1 LKIRLFAVG
10 KMKRSAFAEVSAD
23 YLKRIQKFLPCEIIE
38 IPDEKI
44 PPQGPIEP
52 GLALEAKKILKR
64 IKPGAHR
71 IVLDEK
77 GIQWSSV
84 DLAWE
89 LQRIMNGSASEI
101 DFILGGAYGLDAELK
116 QGAQHLWSLSKLTL
130 PHRLARVLT
139 LEQIYRALTILRN
152 VPYHNE

>member
-1 LKIRLFAVG
+1 
-10 KMKRSAFAEVSAD
+10 MKHSAFSEVTAD
-23 YLKRIQKFLPCEIIE
+23 YTKRIQRFNPFEVVE
-38 IPDEKI
+38 IPEEKI
-44 PPQGPIEP
+44 PPQGPILQ
-52 GLALEAKKILKR
+52 GLAKEAEKIQKKM
-64 IKPGAHR
+64 KPGAHA

-77 GIQWSSV
+77 GIQWSST

-89 LQRIMNGSASEI
+89 LQQLMNGSSTEI
-101 DFILGGAYGLDAELK
+101 NFILGGAYGLAVELK
-116 QGAQHLWSLSKLTL
+116 ENAKQRWSLSKLTL